1 MKFKILKECVI
12 EHEYYRP
19 GDFYNFVPDPLTNA
33 TYIHRLLDYAFIER
47 ISEQPKT
54 VWDLK
59 EGDNFYFIDWYG
71 NTGGCAS
78 MRIQDLSRM
87 RHYREVG
94 NCFLTLEECRREL
107 ARRKAKVILERDTKG
122 FKPDWSKTCPSEDK
136 WVYTVVYNHN
146 YKRLVANGYAIKQ
159 FPCEIWFATE
169 EDTEAS
175 IKAHPEEWKTYLG
188 VEG

>member
-1 MKFKILKECVI
+1 MRFKILKECVI
-12 EHEYYRP
+12 QHEYYRP

-33 TYIHRLLDYAFIER
+33 TYVRRLLDYAFMER

-87 RHYREVG
+87 RRYREVG

-122 FKPDWSKTCPSEDK
+122 FRPDWNDGNWK
-136 WVYTVVYNHN
+136 YTIYYDH
-146 YKRLVANGYAIKQ
+146 NGYELSVDYYNTSQLCIDL
-159 FPCEIWFATE
+159 WFATE
-169 EDTEAS
+169 EDAEAS
-175 IKAHPEEWKTYLG
+175 IKAHPEE
-188 VEG
+188 